1 MNLNADYTLAYNST
15 VGMIAKLVQQYID
28 SGALSERFNAFDKP
42 AIEYGNGFELD
53 TMLAA
58 SAQSTKAAEHGAFP
72 PKVQSLVFSTVTG
85 KQYAV
90 TLDEKRVRECV
101 GDAQAQSAYAA
112 ELTESLYQGWY
123 NDKNAAVAGEL
134 AKLIGKNNLS
144 GATVTLGTDV
154 AKFAEDMITA
164 IKTWVENIREGVAG
178 TDYGNAFVGSGRI
191 AARDVVIVMSNSLAA
206 MLDVYGYSKAFTPA
220 YLETANVMRITSNR
234 IAENTVLVTDTRNV
248 QVRRKYEK
256 FVGPIQNSDGSENFF
271 YNKEE
276 FIAAAIVSGG
286 TYDGQVAYPF
296 KVITTTEEQK

>member
-1 MNLNADYTLAYNST
+1 MNLDTSYTLAYNST

-42 AIEYGNGFELD
+42 DIEYGNGFELD

-58 SAQSTKAAEHGAFP
+58 SAQASKAAEHGAFP
-72 PKVQSLVFSTVTG
+72 PKVQSLVCSTVVG

-90 TLDEKRVRECV
+90 TLDEKRVRECIR
-101 GDAQAQSAYAA
+101 DAQAQAEYAA
-112 ELTESLYQGWY
+112 ELAESLYQGWY

-134 AKLIGKNNLS
+134 AKLIGKSTLS
-144 GATVTLGTDV
+144 GTTVTRGTDV
-154 AKFAEDMITA
+154 AKFAEGMLTE
-164 IKTWVENIREGVAG
+164 IKTWVENIREGVKG
-178 TDYGNAFVGSGRI
+178 TDYSNAFVGGDRI
-191 AARDVVIVMSNSLAA
+191 AARDVVIVTSNSLAA
-206 MLDVYGYSKAFTPA
+206 ILDVYGYAKAFTPA
-220 YLETANVMRITSNR
+220 YLETSNVRRITSNR

-276 FIAAAIVSGG
+276 FIAAAIVAGG

-296 KVITTTEEQK
+296 KVITTTEE